1 MADCMLKNRKP
12 LDEDSFV
19 EFKVY
24 SVPRSKQFREGIK
37 YSLSYVKQDVCIL
50 RYDNE
55 REKGHHKHFKGKE
68 SKISFNSTEKLIEE
82 FEKEVERL
90 RKGD

>member
-12 LDEDSFV
+12 LDGDSFV
-19 EFKVY
+19 EFRIY
-24 SVPRSKQFREGIK
+24 SVPRSKQFQEGIK
-37 YSLSYVKQDVCIL
+37 YSLSYVKQDICIL

-55 REKGHHKHFKGKE
+55 KEKGHHRHFKGVE
-68 SKISFNSTEKLIEE
+68 SKIDFNSTEKLIEK